1 MSFIQETTAVVFNK
15 IKVILHVKPFLGSLL
30 LCEIHPISWKVSAK
44 FKKINSDTSNA
55 MTLHPAP
62 KHFILNEESPIK
74 FQMAFS
80 SDKILEK
87 K

>member
-1 MSFIQETTAVVFNK
+1 
-15 IKVILHVKPFLGSLL
+15 
-30 LCEIHPISWKVSAK
+30 
-44 FKKINSDTSNA
+44 

-74 FQMAFS
+74 FQMALS

-87 K
+87 KKRFFFLDLSILESTSTVLRKWLKEIE

>member
-1 MSFIQETTAVVFNK
+1 
-15 IKVILHVKPFLGSLL
+15 
-30 LCEIHPISWKVSAK
+30 
-44 FKKINSDTSNA
+44 

-62 KHFILNEESPIK
+62 KHLILNKESPIK
-74 FQMAFS
+74 FQKALS